1 MKITAASTTSCL
13 AFLSQLGGSLKTQTS
28 KKLASTRFELIVAIL
43 VAANFFTMA
52 AEFLWPQ
59 VASRWF
65 FISHGFSRRLRKG
78 ETWTYLDTLND
89 VTEKVEETHGN
100 LVKKT

>member
-1 MKITAASTTSCL
+1 MV
-13 AFLSQLGGSLKTQTS
+13 FQGGLE
-28 KKLASTRFELIVAIL
+28 R
-43 VAANFFTMA
+43 
-52 AEFLWPQ
+52 
-59 VASRWF
+59 
-65 FISHGFSRRLRKG
+65 G